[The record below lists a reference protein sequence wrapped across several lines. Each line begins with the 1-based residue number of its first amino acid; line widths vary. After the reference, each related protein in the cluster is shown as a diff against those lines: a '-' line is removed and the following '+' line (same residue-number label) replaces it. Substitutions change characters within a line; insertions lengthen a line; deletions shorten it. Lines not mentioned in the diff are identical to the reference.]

1 MPWLFR
7 LLLPVLALLVGCPP
21 VAERA
26 MRMFAPP
33 PPTHGLAPELVAEAV
48 ARAEGLP
55 RLYGLVVARDG
66 EILVARR
73 FHGPPLGEPV
83 NIKSASK
90 SVLSA
95 LVGIAIGRG
104 VLSGVDQTIA
114 PILKDDFPKDPDP
127 RLSRITIGDLL
138 SMRSGLERTSG
149 EAYGA
154 WVSSANWV
162 RDVLAR
168 PMAGDP
174 GGRMLYSTGNSHLL
188 SAILTRASGRST
200 HALAEDWL
208 GAPLGIA
215 LPPWPR
221 DPQGIF
227 FGGND
232 MRMSALALVRFGEL
246 YRNDGMV
253 GGVRVL
259 PEGWVEASWAPKGI
273 SGWSGYGYG
282 YGWFSRPVRGFAVHF
297 AWGYGG
303 QMVFV
308 VPELRLT
315 VAMTSDP
322 TPYPRGEGHV
332 ADLHAL
338 LADGIIPAAVK
349 GEPAEAQGEGNSPNA
364 SSTIPGVSSSGS
376 ILGAASPGTW
386 SA

>member
-1 MPWLFR
+1 
-7 LLLPVLALLVGCPP
+7 
-21 VAERA
+21 

-33 PPTHGLAPELVAEAV
+33 PPTHGLAPEAMAEV
-48 ARAEGLP
+48 IARAETLP

-66 EILVARR
+66 EILVAQR
-73 FHGPPLGEPV
+73 FHGPPLREPV

-95 LVGIAIGRG
+95 VVGIAIGRG
-104 VLSGVDQTIA
+104 VLSGVDQ
-114 PILKDDFPKDPDP
+114 PIGPVLEDAFPKNPDP
-127 RLSRITIGDLL
+127 RLARITIGDLL

-149 EAYGA
+149 ENYGA
-154 WVSSANWV
+154 WVSSADWV
-162 RDVLAR
+162 RDVLSR
-168 PMAGDP
+168 PMVGDP

-188 SAILTRASGRST
+188 SAILTRVSGRDT

-208 GAPLGIA
+208 AEPLGID

-253 GGVRVL
+253 GDVRVL
-259 PEGWVEASWAPKGI
+259 PEGWVAESWEPKGV
-273 SGWSGYGYG
+273 SGWSGHGYG
-282 YGWFSRPVRGFAVHF
+282 YGWFSRRAGGHAVHF

-308 VPELRLT
+308 VPDLRLT
-315 VAMTSDP
+315 VVMTSDP
-322 TPYPRGEGHV
+322 TPYPRGEGHI
-332 ADLHAL
+332 ADLHRL
-338 LADGIIPAAVK
+338 LADGIIPAA
-349 GEPAEAQGEGNSPNA
+349 EQGAPEEVEVQRDGKASSA
-364 SSTIPGVSSSGS
+364 SSTMPGVSSSGS
-376 ILGAASPGTW
+376 IAGEG
-386 SA
+386 